1 MSKDKRLSRV
11 DQLLEM
17 AWNTSSPSR
26 AVSIAK
32 QILEIS
38 PGNTDA
44 LIIIADNTDDSE
56 GRIGILNQ
64 ALESLDTNEEY
75 SPENKELMRLTI
87 CERIAYTYFSLN
99 KFDEALSYCEKSMA
113 IIDSTSDPDALEN
126 YDDMKAL
133 YYRILIER
141 REWQK
146 ILAETMRDETHNLA
160 WAYSRL
166 AAAWMT
172 SPGNT
177 QAVCANMFWDAVAIA
192 PEVPFYMLGYLEEPG
207 DDSDPQEHEDF
218 GFALMYYDILSVSE
232 DFFHWFTRG
241 AILFGLLTNRFDGR
255 EREYVLDV
263 IDTLGGYE
271 EYEKMSGVIVEGDD
285 RAVIEML
292 AANKCL
298 SE

>member
-1 MSKDKRLSRV
+1 MSRDKKLSRV

-17 AWNTSSPSR
+17 AWNTSSPTR
-26 AVSIAK
+26 AVSVAK

-56 GRIGILNQ
+56 ERIDILNQ
-64 ALESLDTNEEY
+64 AIESLEGSEEY

-99 KFDEALSYCEKSMA
+99 KFDESLSYCEKSMN
-113 IIDSTSDPDALEN
+113 IIDSVADSDAFEN

-141 REWQK
+141 KEWQK
-146 ILAETMRDETHNLA
+146 ILSETMRDETHNLA

-172 SPGNT
+172 
-177 QAVCANMFWDAVAIA
+177 
-192 PEVPFYMLGYLEEPG
+192 
-207 DDSDPQEHEDF
+207 
-218 GFALMYYDILSVSE
+218 
-232 DFFHWFTRG
+232 
-241 AILFGLLTNRFDGR
+241 
-255 EREYVLDV
+255 
-263 IDTLGGYE
+263 
-271 EYEKMSGVIVEGDD
+271 
-285 RAVIEML
+285 
-292 AANKCL
+292 
-298 SE
+298 